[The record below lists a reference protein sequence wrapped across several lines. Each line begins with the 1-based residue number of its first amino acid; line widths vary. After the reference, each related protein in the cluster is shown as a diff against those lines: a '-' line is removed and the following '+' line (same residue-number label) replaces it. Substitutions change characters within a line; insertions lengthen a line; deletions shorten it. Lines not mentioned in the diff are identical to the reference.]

1 MECLHSSVSQREF
14 QGQVASMVL
23 GIERHPHLFEG
34 VLSVPGCVL
43 AIVTVK
49 HAVEGVGPVC
59 CV

>member
-1 MECLHSSVSQREF
+1 MECLHSSLSQGECR
-14 QGQVASMVL
+14 GQVTSMVL
-23 GIERHPHLFEG
+23 GIERHSHLFER
-34 VLSVPGCVL
+34 VLSMPGCIL